1 MHKLNAS
8 NERERWSCEK
18 VFYDGAQRL
27 VGKTILDHSWEA
39 HAAECDHIVLRCG
52 EHSNPCM
59 YVVYGALL
67 VLEKWSVVVV

>member
-1 MHKLNAS
+1 MKAIEL
-8 NERERWSCEK
+8 CESAL
-18 VFYDGAQRL
+18 YDGAHRL

-59 YVVYGALL
+59 YVEHGASLAS
-67 VLEKWSVVVV
+67 EKWSVVMV